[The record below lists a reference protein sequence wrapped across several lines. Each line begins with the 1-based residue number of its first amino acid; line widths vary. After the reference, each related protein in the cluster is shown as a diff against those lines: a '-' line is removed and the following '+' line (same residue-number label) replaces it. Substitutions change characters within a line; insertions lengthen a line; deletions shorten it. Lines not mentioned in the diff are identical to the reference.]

1 MTKKFVFIVALL
13 FPILGQSAPISEPAS
28 LRAVIPLNA
37 VAYVR
42 IPNPWGFFSSPKDNM
57 LKGALEHEAHVQQI
71 ENLKASVYQNIV
83 KKAGNLVPPAMA
95 LFLHHLRSPIESVF
109 LLPEQAPPTLGNVL
123 ISAKLNI
130 TSIDEFNDFLKAVVA
145 QAPNLKIFR
154 ELSTDGYGILTTGPI
169 PVFIHYDIN
178 SQTLNMMGG
187 LAANQDIF
195 QQTLSKLVPIEQHPM
210 YEMESR
216 IDSSHQ
222 GFFKWINLEK
232 ILPLFQLAIPP
243 KAALNLQKIG
253 LLNLRAMALGWG
265 IRDGKGRLSFMID
278 APRTGYREF
287 FPPISNNLSLSAAGN
302 PGIIASFSLPL
313 LEWLKG
319 FEKIA
324 ETEMPPYKFQGYQNS
339 KEIFKKELGF
349 SIEEALGAFGPE
361 MLFFT
366 DEVGE
371 FLAIRKGD
379 NLEKIIAILVN
390 KFGLGYETREINEKL
405 YHHLLIPASL
415 AEETQLPESETEA
428 FFLELARKLNT
439 HIYWVEEEGY
449 LILAQI
455 PQQLFDRE
463 QNVEH
468 VQIQQWLK
476 EKQKQ
481 DIQSSLFFIS
491 TSISDTPRQLYYAY
505 LQSLIMLAELA
516 DTKMDL
522 FTLPSALEINL
533 PKTGTYGMQ
542 LDISESLL
550 SLEFTFENNPL
561 EFMLST
567 DNMVTVAIIGIVA
580 AVAIPAYTDYL
591 KKAKVSEGLQL
602 LTAIKVPAIEFF
614 TVYGRLPNVEEI
626 GVVTSGKYSHNL
638 RLLDTQNGYSIE
650 FQDPAISG
658 MLILFYNAQN
668 QTWNCTHDGME
679 EKYVPSVCRLM

>member
-1 MTKKFVFIVALL
+1 MTKKFVLLVALL
-13 FPILGQSAPISEPAS
+13 FPMLGQSAPISELAS
-28 LRAVIPLNA
+28 LRAVIPLDA
-37 VAYVR
+37 VAYLR
-42 IPNPWGFFSSPKDNM
+42 IPNPWGFLSSPKDNM

-71 ENLKASVYQNIV
+71 ENLKSSVYQNIL
-83 KKAGNLVPPAMA
+83 KKAGNLVPPAMT

-109 LLPEQAPPTLGNVL
+109 LLPKQAPPALGNVL

-130 TSIDEFNDFLKAVVA
+130 TSIDEFNDFLKAMVA

-154 ELSTDGYGILTTGPI
+154 ELENGYGILTAGPI

-178 SQTLNMMGG
+178 SQTLNLMGG

-195 QQTLSKLVPIEQHPM
+195 QQTLSTLVPIDQHPM
-210 YEMESR
+210 YEMENR
-216 IDSSHQ
+216 IDTSHQ
-222 GFFKWINLEK
+222 GFFEWINLQK

-243 KAALNLQKIG
+243 KVALNLQKIG

-265 IRDGKGRLSFMID
+265 VRDGKGRLSLIID

-287 FPPISNNLSLSAAGN
+287 FPPISNNLSLTTAGN

-324 ETEMPPYKFQGYQNS
+324 ETEMPPYQFQGYQNA
-339 KEIFKKELGF
+339 KEIFKKVLGF

-371 FLAIRKGD
+371 FAAIRKGD

-390 KFGLGYETREINEKL
+390 KFGLVYETREINEKL
-405 YHHLLIPASL
+405 YHHLVIPPSL
-415 AEETQLPESETEA
+415 GEETQQPESDTQA
-428 FFLELARKLNT
+428 FFFLELASKLNT
-439 HIYWVEEEGY
+439 HLYWVEEDGY
-449 LILAQI
+449 LIFAQI

-463 QNVEH
+463 QKVEH

-476 EKQKQ
+476 EKQGQ

-505 LQSLIMLAELA
+505 LQSLVMLAELA
-516 DTKMDL
+516 DAKLDI
-522 FTLPSALEINL
+522 FTLPSALALNL

-542 LDISESLL
+542 LDLSETLL

-561 EFMLST
+561 EFLVSP
-567 DNMVTVAIIGIVA
+567 DNMATVAIIGIVA
-580 AVAIPAYTDYL
+580 AVAIPAYNDYL
-591 KKAKVSEGLQL
+591 QKAKESE
-602 LTAIKVPAIEFF
+602 
-614 TVYGRLPNVEEI
+614 
-626 GVVTSGKYSHNL
+626 
-638 RLLDTQNGYSIE
+638 
-650 FQDPAISG
+650 
-658 MLILFYNAQN
+658 
-668 QTWNCTHDGME
+668 
-679 EKYVPSVCRLM
+679 